1 MKFLFFTEA
10 DKKIREEIKEFVR
23 NRELAPKKM
32 KNIISEE
39 EYITRIKRNL
49 PCDNYTTINELMRTH
64 GFRFRRN

>member
-10 DKKIREEIKEFVR
+10 DRKIREEIKELVR
-23 NRELAPKKM
+23 SRELAPKKM

-49 PCDNYTTINELMRTH
+49 PCDNYITINELMQNH
-64 GFRFRRN
+64 GRKLRRN